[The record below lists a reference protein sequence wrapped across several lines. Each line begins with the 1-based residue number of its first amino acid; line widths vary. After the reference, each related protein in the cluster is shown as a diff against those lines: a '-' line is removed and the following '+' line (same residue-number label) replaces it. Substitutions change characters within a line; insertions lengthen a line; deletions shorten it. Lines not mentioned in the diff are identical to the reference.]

1 MSNQELQELLI
12 KKIRQTDDSVL
23 LEEATRLL
31 DIEIDDANVYVL
43 SESDNIDIEEARQQ
57 IKNGDSFTH
66 EEANQVINE
75 WLKK

>member
-12 KKIRQTDDSVL
+12 KKIRQTDDKVL

-31 DIEIDDANVYVL
+31 DIEIDDSNVYTL
-43 SESDNIDIEEARQQ
+43 SESEKADIEKARQQ
-57 IKNGDSFTH
+57 IKNGDSFSH
-66 EEANQVINE
+66 AEANQLINE

>member
-1 MSNQELQELLI
+1 MSNKELQDLLI
-12 KKIRQTDDSVL
+12 KKIRQTNDNML

-31 DIEIDDANVYVL
+31 DIEINDADVYTL
-43 SESDNIDIEEARQQ
+43 SESEKADVEEARQQ

-66 EEANQVINE
+66 KKANQHITE

>member
-1 MSNQELQELLI
+1 MSNKELQDLLI
-12 KKIRQTDDSVL
+12 IKIRQTDDNVL

-31 DIEIDDANVYVL
+31 DIEINDADVYAL
-43 SESDNIDIEEARQQ
+43 SESEKADVEEARQQ

-66 EEANQVINE
+66 KEANQLITE

>member
-12 KKIRQTDDSVL
+12 KKIRQTNDKVL

-31 DIEIDDANVYVL
+31 DIEIDDTNVYVL
-43 SESDNIDIEEARQQ
+43 SELKKNDVEEARKQ
-57 IKNGDSFTH
+57 IKNGDSFTNA
-66 EEANQVINE
+66 EANQVIIE

>member
-12 KKIRQTDDSVL
+12 EKIRKTDDNML

-31 DIEIDDANVYVL
+31 DVDIDDFDVHIL
-43 SESDNIDIEEARQQ
+43 SESEKADIEEARQQ
-57 IKNGDSFTH
+57 IKNGESFTH
-66 EEANQVINE
+66 EEANQHINE